1 MNSFLK
7 KIKFWKIY
15 KCLTHFVWD
24 FQIFKFLIEL
34 VDSEHI
40 SEKVKF
46 WKKNTS
52 VLTHFVWE
60 KLIFQIF
67 KFLNE
72 LEDSGHFS
80 WVKNICPRLT
90 DNDNFVIVR

>member
-1 MNSFLK
+1 MYG
-7 KIKFWKIY
+7 IY
-15 KCLTHFVWD
+15 
-24 FQIFKFLIEL
+24 QIFEFLTEL
-34 VDSEHI
+34 EDSEHI

-46 WKKNTS
+46 WKS

-72 LEDSGHFS
+72 LEDYGHFS